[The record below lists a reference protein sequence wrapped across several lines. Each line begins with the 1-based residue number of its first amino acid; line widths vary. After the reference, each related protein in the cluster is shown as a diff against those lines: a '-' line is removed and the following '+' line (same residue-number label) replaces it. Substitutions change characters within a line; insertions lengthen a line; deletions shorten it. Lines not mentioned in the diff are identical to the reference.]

1 MKLDEPRNADH
12 GTVDALQQ
20 HRTGPRWTTIQPL
33 RLTTGSGEA
42 IPAVLLNVGASGLL
56 ALVDARFSP
65 WLPPP
70 CGTRINGEFYLD
82 DIEIKHGVLEVVWTE
97 KQTTGQILLGCT
109 FIDMPSGIARAIRDK
124 VTAHAAR
131 QCQLRPEIAASPRRP
146 QTARY

>member
-12 GTVDALQQ
+12 DVLQVLRDGPVDALQQ

-70 CGTRINGEFYLD
+70 CGARINGDFFLD
-82 DIEIKHGVLEVVWTE
+82 EIEIKQGVLEVVWTE

-109 FIDMPSGIARAIRDK
+109 FIDMPSGGGRHVK
-124 VTAHAAR
+124 T
-131 QCQLRPEIAASPRRP
+131 
-146 QTARY
+146 